1 MSEQRQHKQRPEQRP
16 LKIHWRLSQGG
27 QQAGNAM
34 QRTRQSMIQD
44 QLSAQTN
51 LSNQVTFARQAERL
65 GFDSL
70 LVDFGLNKPDSTLLA
85 MAIGSQ
91 TETIKFII
99 ACRSGVMSPTYFVQ
113 QLNTLS
119 QFISGRFSLNVVA
132 GHSPKEHQAYGDFM
146 DHDQRYA
153 RTAEYLAI
161 CRQLWRNP
169 DQPVEFVGEQYQLND
184 ARVQTIFNGHNG
196 RQGPEC
202 FIAGSSNQ
210 ALQLA
215 KEHGDTWISL
225 AQLPQVMKADVEQ
238 MTTAGL
244 AVGIRLSV
252 ICRLTNEQAVAA
264 AEALVREKKV
274 GETTAATVE
283 NNFVTQSDSYGIKQ
297 ALQKAEQA
305 ESPWLSDYLWN
316 GAVKSHGAPAIALV
330 GDPQQIAAAIR
341 EYQAIGVSQFIFS
354 GWPQTDE
361 MNIFGGLVLPL
372 LNQ

>member
-1 MSEQRQHKQRPEQRP
+1 MPESSPPLQHQQQA

-27 QQAGNAM
+27 EGKE
-34 QRTRQSMIQD
+34 RTRASMVA
-44 QLSAQTN
+44 QLCSAQPDLT
-51 LSNQVTFARQAERL
+51 NQVAFARQAERL

-85 MAIGSQ
+85 MAIGVQ

-119 QFISGRFSLNVVA
+119 HFIAGRFSLNVVA

-153 RTAEYLAI
+153 RTTEYLTI
-161 CRQLWRNP
+161 CQQLWQDPMQSVN
-169 DQPVEFVGEQYQLND
+169 FSGEQYQINE
-184 ARVQTIFNGHNG
+184 ASVQTVFDGG
-196 RQGPEC
+196 RKQGPEC
-202 FIAGSSNQ
+202 FIAGSSKQ

-215 KEHGDTWISL
+215 KSNGDTWISL
-225 AQLPQVMKADVEQ
+225 AQLPDVMKADVAQ
-238 MTTAGL
+238 MSAAGL

-252 ICRLTNEQAVAA
+252 ICRETTEQARAA
-264 AEALVREKKV
+264 ADALVAQ
-274 GETTAATVE
+274 TTAATVE
-283 NNFVTQSDSYGIKQ
+283 NNFVRNSDSFGIKQ
-297 ALQKAEQA
+297 AMQKAEQA
-305 ESPWLSDYLWN
+305 ESPWLSECLYN

-330 GDPQQIAAAIR
+330 GDPQQIADAIR

-354 GWPQTDE
+354 GWPQYEE
-361 MNIFGGLVLPL
+361 MTIFGQQVLPL
-372 LNQ
+372 LSA